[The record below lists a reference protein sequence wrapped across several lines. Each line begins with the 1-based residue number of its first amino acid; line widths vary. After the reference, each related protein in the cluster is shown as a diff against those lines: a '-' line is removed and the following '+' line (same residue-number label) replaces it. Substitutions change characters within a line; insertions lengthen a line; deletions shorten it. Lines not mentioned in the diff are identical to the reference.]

1 MRKHVILFLWILGI
15 LFPMAWLT
23 CFSPVYSWV
32 FEHLFNPL
40 WMHVLMHAFL
50 LAVLSYLLAHRMGRR
65 MAMAP
70 KPRLMFG
77 VLIFVLMIALS
88 QEGIQLL
95 YKARLPGMDELL
107 DVGIDLAGGSLGVM
121 AFRWQAQR
129 VFNRDRA

>member
-1 MRKHVILFLWILGI
+1 MREQALLLLWVIGI
-15 LFPMAWLT
+15 LFPMAWFAR
-23 CFSPVYSWV
+23 FSSTYNWL

-50 LAVLSYLLAHRMGRR
+50 FAVLAYLLAHLLGRR
-65 MAMAP
+65 MAMTP
-70 KPRLMFG
+70 GPRVMFG
-77 VLIFVLMIALS
+77 VLVSVLIIALL

-95 YKARLPGMDELL
+95 YKARSPGMDELL

-121 AFRWQAQR
+121 TLWWQAQR